1 MIIAKNLVTR
11 DQLSTVRTPDRTE
24 SFTPISHSFLVEE
37 TVAALERAGYAI
49 KEEKHALARFG
60 QRYFGGFEIS
70 GPDINSNSRSLVLG
84 LRNAHDKS
92 FAASMCI
99 GNRMIVCENL
109 CFSSDVKLARR
120 HTVNIIRDIPRVL
133 SEGIGRLMS
142 HWTDME
148 TRINRYQETEIGFNE
163 ACTLAVKLAESKALP
178 ARDVFSVTQ
187 EFKAPRHAEFN
198 SPTLWN
204 LYNAVT
210 ENLKGS
216 DLTKLPAR
224 TMVMQQMFDS
234 RAGFQSAIEV
244 EAVDVEELATA
255 DA

>member
-1 MIIAKNLVTR
+1 MIIAKNLVSR
-11 DQLSTVRTPDRTE
+11 EELVSVRTPDATD
-24 SFTPISHSFLVEE
+24 SFTPIPHSFLVEQ
-37 TVAALERAGYAI
+37 TMQALERSGYSVT
-49 KEEKHALARFG
+49 EEKHALGRFG
-60 QRYFGGFEIS
+60 QRYFGGFQIA
-70 GPDINSNSRSLVLG
+70 GPDINSSERKLVLG
-84 LRNAHDKS
+84 LRNSHDKA
-92 FAASMCI
+92 FAASICI

-133 SEGIGRLMS
+133 SEAIGRLLS

-148 TRINRYQETEIGFNE
+148 TRISRYQNTEIGFDQ
-163 ACTLAVKLAESKALP
+163 ACALAVQLAEAKALP
-178 ARDVFSVTQ
+178 ARDVFPVTQ
-187 EFKAPRHAEFN
+187 EFKAPRHPEFN

-204 LYNAVT
+204 LYNSVT

-224 TMVMQQMFDS
+224 TMVMQSIFDTM
-234 RAGFQSAIEV
+234 AGHRSVIEV

-255 DA
+255 E

>member
-1 MIIAKNLVTR
+1 MIIAKNLVSR
-11 DQLSTVRTPDRTE
+11 EELANVRTPEGTD

-37 TVAALERAGYAI
+37 TLSALSRAGYSVT
-49 KEEKHALARFG
+49 EEKHALGRFG
-60 QRYFGGFEIS
+60 QRYFGGFQIT
-70 GPDINSNSRSLVLG
+70 GPDINSDSRKLVLG

-133 SEGIGRLMS
+133 SEGIGRLLS
-142 HWTDME
+142 HWTDMQ
-148 TRINRYQETEIGFNE
+148 TRIERY
-163 ACTLAVKLAESKALP
+163 A
-178 ARDVFSVTQ
+178 VTQ
-187 EFKAPRHAEFN
+187 EFKAPRHPEFN
-198 SPTLWN
+198 TSTLWN
-204 LYNAVT
+204 LYNSVT

-224 TMVMQQMFDS
+224 TMVMQSMFDS
-234 RAGFQSAIEV
+234 LAGHASIIEV
-244 EAVDVEELATA
+244 EPIDAEELVGAEA
-255 DA
+255 